1 MAHNI
6 IIVVLAVAVVV
17 FIVIVVLGQ
26 LGAGEGAKRIADLE
40 DTIGRLQA
48 NHQFLENSY
57 SGLKESEQKLREN
70 NERLTDA
77 IGRLESGVGDAGDLI
92 CEALQTVERLEA
104 IHNEIGN

>member
-1 MAHNI
+1 MARNI

-17 FIVIVVLGQ
+17 FAVLFI
-26 LGAGEGAKRIADLE
+26 LGRVSAGEGASRIAELE
-40 DTIGRLQA
+40 DTANQYRESYQRLK
-48 NHQFLENSY
+48 ERY
-57 SGLKESEQKLREN
+57 SGIENNYNELRKN